1 MKPIADTRRLTLAR
15 RLACNLPVWAVAR
28 ASSMTTEALEAV
40 MVERGFD
47 QLVSSMAELM
57 AMDEEA
63 RLAKLYRIA
72 QQVMA
77 AAILRGDERACEF
90 MLRQTQLKRNPH
102 KALQRGLNRTIKAEM
117 AKGARVQAEIDT
129 GTLTPDTPVP
139 VPLEPFDF
147 TRQPETLAEAIA
159 ACEAAA
165 ALPPDRHVDHLDARL
180 YRTAGALRRE
190 MPREEVLYHSV
201 AEREAADRRKVPLE
215 LHEVEAIE
223 AAQVAEHGRRL
234 ARAEAET
241 RPQPAKAEPADASG
255 LSRED
260 RKALDE
266 IRAMYRRLPPE
277 RLAVICA
284 RPPRGMEKLFAVLAK
299 EAGLPEQPQGP

>member
-1 MKPIADTRRLTLAR
+1 
-15 RLACNLPVWAVAR
+15 
-28 ASSMTTEALEAV
+28 
-40 MVERGFD
+40 
-47 QLVSSMAELM
+47 MAELM

-63 RLAKLYRIA
+63 RLEKLYRIA

-77 AAILRGDERACEF
+77 AAVQRLDERACEF
-90 MLRQTQLKRNPH
+90 MIRQTDLKRNPH
-102 KALQRGLNRTIKAEM
+102 KVLQRGLNATIEAEIAKAER
-117 AKGARVQAEIDT
+117 ARAEIDA
-129 GTLTPDTPVP
+129 GQLTPDTPLP
-139 VPLEPFDF
+139 ERPEPFDF

-165 ALPPDRHVDHLDARL
+165 ALPETRYVDHLDARL

-190 MPREEVLYHSV
+190 MLREEMIHHGV
-201 AEREAADRRKVPLE
+201 AEREAAERRKVPLE

-234 ARAEAET
+234 ARQEAEKT
-241 RPQPAKAEPADASG
+241 PEPVKAEPASDASG

-260 RKALDE
+260 LKALDE

-277 RLAVICA
+277 RLVVICKT
-284 RPPRGMEKLFAVLAK
+284 PPRGMEKLFAVLAR
-299 EAGLPEQPQGP
+299 EIGLPEQPQGP

>member
-1 MKPIADTRRLTLAR
+1 
-15 RLACNLPVWAVAR
+15 
-28 ASSMTTEALEAV
+28 
-40 MVERGFD
+40 
-47 QLVSSMAELM
+47 MAELM

-90 MLRQTQLKRNPH
+90 MLRHTQLRRNPH
-102 KALQRGLNRTIKAEM
+102 KTLQRGLNATIKAEI
-117 AKGARVQAEIDT
+117 AKGAKVQAEIDA
-129 GTLTPDTPVP
+129 GTLAPETPLPERP
-139 VPLEPFDF
+139 EPFDF

-180 YRTAGALRRE
+180 DRTAGSLRRE
-190 MPREEVLYHSV
+190 MLREEVFYHAV
-201 AEREAADRRKVPLE
+201 AERDAAERRKVPLE
-215 LHEVEAIE
+215 LHEVEASE

-234 ARAEAET
+234 ARQEAEKA
-241 RPQPAKAEPADASG
+241 PQPAKAEPADASG

-284 RPPRGMEKLFAVLAK
+284 RPPRGMEKLFVVLAR
-299 EAGLPEQPQGP
+299 EAGLEPAKPP

>member
-1 MKPIADTRRLTLAR
+1 
-15 RLACNLPVWAVAR
+15 
-28 ASSMTTEALEAV
+28 
-40 MVERGFD
+40 
-47 QLVSSMAELM
+47 MAELM
-57 AMDEEA
+57 AMDEQA
-63 RLAKLYRIA
+63 RLKKLFRIA
-72 QQVMA
+72 EEVLA
-77 AAILRGDERACEF
+77 NAIVSRDPRACEF
-90 MLRQTQLKRNPH
+90 MLRQMELKRNPH
-102 KALQRGLNRTIKAEM
+102 KTLQRGLNATIKAEI
-117 AKGARVQAEIDT
+117 AKGAKVQAEIDA
-129 GTLTPDTPVP
+129 GTLAPETPLPERP
-139 VPLEPFDF
+139 EPFDF

-180 YRTAGALRRE
+180 YRAAGALRRQ
-190 MPREEVLYHSV
+190 MLREGAIHHAV
-201 AEREAADRRKVPLE
+201 AEHEAAERRKVPLE

-234 ARAEAET
+234 ARQEAEKA
-241 RPQPAKAEPADASG
+241 PQPAKAEPADAFG

-284 RPPRGMEKLFAVLAK
+284 RPPRGMEKLFAVLAR
-299 EAGLPEQPQGP
+299 EAGLPAEPQGP

>member
-15 RLACNLPVWAVAR
+15 RLACNLPAWAVAR
-28 ASSMTTEALEAV
+28 ASSMSTEALEAV
-40 MVERGFD
+40 MVEQGFD

-77 AAILRGDERACEF
+77 AAVLRGDERACEF

-102 KALQRGLNRTIKAEM
+102 KTLQRGLNRTIKAEI
-117 AKGARVQAEIDT
+117 AKGARVQAEIDA
-129 GTLTPDTPVP
+129 GTLTPETPP
-139 VPLEPFDF
+139 PERPEPFDF

-180 YRTAGALRRE
+180 YRTAGSLRRE
-190 MPREEVLYHSV
+190 MLREEVLYHSV

-234 ARAEAET
+234 ARQEAEKAPV
-241 RPQPAKAEPADASG
+241 PQLEPADASG

-284 RPPRGMEKLFAVLAK
+284 RPPRGMEKLFAVLAR
-299 EAGLPEQPQGP
+299 EAGLPAQPQGP

>member
-15 RLACNLPVWAVAR
+15 RLACNLPAWAVAR
-28 ASSMTTEALEAV
+28 ASSMSTEALEAV
-40 MVERGFD
+40 MVEQGFD

-77 AAILRGDERACEF
+77 AAVLRGDERACEF

-102 KALQRGLNRTIKAEM
+102 KTLQRGLNRTIKAEI
-117 AKGARVQAEIDT
+117 AKGARVQAEIDA
-129 GTLTPDTPVP
+129 GTLTPETPLP
-139 VPLEPFDF
+139 ERPEPFDF

-180 YRTAGALRRE
+180 YRTAGSLRRE
-190 MPREEVLYHSV
+190 MLREEVLYHSV
-201 AEREAADRRKVPLE
+201 AEHEAAERRQVPLE

-241 RPQPAKAEPADASG
+241 APRPQSEPADASG

-284 RPPRGMEKLFAVLAK
+284 RPPRGMERLFAVLAK
-299 EAGLPEQPQGP
+299 EVGLPEQPQGP

>member
-1 MKPIADTRRLTLAR
+1 
-15 RLACNLPVWAVAR
+15 
-28 ASSMTTEALEAV
+28 
-40 MVERGFD
+40 
-47 QLVSSMAELM
+47 MAELM
-57 AMDEEA
+57 AMDEQA
-63 RLAKLYRIA
+63 RLKKLFRIA
-72 QQVMA
+72 EEVLA
-77 AAILRGDERACEF
+77 NAIVSRDPRACEF
-90 MLRQTQLKRNPH
+90 MLRQMELKRNPH
-102 KALQRGLNRTIKAEM
+102 RTLQRGLNATIKAEI
-117 AKGARVQAEIDT
+117 AKGAKVQAEIDA
-129 GTLTPDTPVP
+129 GTLAPETPLPERP
-139 VPLEPFDF
+139 EPFDF

-180 YRTAGALRRE
+180 YRAAGALRRQ
-190 MPREEVLYHSV
+190 MLREGAIHHAV
-201 AEREAADRRKVPLE
+201 AEHEAAERRKVPLE

-234 ARAEAET
+234 ARAEAK
-241 RPQPAKAEPADASG
+241 ASKAEPTSAADTSG

-284 RPPRGMEKLFAVLAK
+284 RPPRGMEKLFAVLA
-299 EAGLPEQPQGP
+299 EESGIRGPP

>member
-1 MKPIADTRRLTLAR
+1 MKTVADTRRITLAR
-15 RLACNLPVWAVAR
+15 RLACNLPAWVVAR
-28 ASSMTTEALEAV
+28 ASSMSTADLEAV
-40 MVERGFD
+40 MLERGFD
-47 QLVSSMAELM
+47 ELVASMAELM
-57 AMDEEA
+57 AMDEQA
-63 RLAKLYRIA
+63 RLRKLHRIA
-72 QQVMA
+72 EEVLA
-77 AAILRGDERACEF
+77 NAIVSRDPRACEF
-90 MLRQTQLKRNPH
+90 MLRQMELKRNPH
-102 KALQRGLNRTIKAEM
+102 RTLQRGLNRTIKAEV
-117 AKGARVQAEIDT
+117 AKGARTQAEIDA
-129 GTLTPDTPVP
+129 GTLTPETPLP
-139 VPLEPFDF
+139 ERPEPFDF

-165 ALPPDRHVDHLDARL
+165 ALPPDRNIDPIDARL
-180 YRTAGALRRE
+180 YRAAGALRRQ
-190 MPREEVLYHSV
+190 MLCEEVIHHTV
-201 AEREAADRRKVPLE
+201 AERDAAERRKVPLE

-223 AAQVAEHGRRL
+223 AAQVAEHGRRM

-241 RPQPAKAEPADASG
+241 APEPQPEPADASG

-284 RPPRGMEKLFAVLAK
+284 RPPRGMEKLFAVLAR

>member
-40 MVERGFD
+40 MLEQGFD

-57 AMDEEA
+57 AMDEQA

-102 KALQRGLNRTIKAEM
+102 RTLQRGLNRTIKAEI
-117 AKGARVQAEIDT
+117 AKGAKLQAEIDA
-129 GTLTPDTPVP
+129 GTLAPDTPLP
-139 VPLEPFDF
+139 ERPEPFDF

-190 MPREEVLYHSV
+190 MLREEVLYHSV

-234 ARAEAET
+234 ARPEAEKA
-241 RPQPAKAEPADASG
+241 PQSAKAEPTDASG

-260 RKALDE
+260 RKALGE

-284 RPPRGMEKLFAVLAK
+284 RPPRGMEKLFAVLAR
-299 EAGLPEQPQGP
+299 EAGLPAQPQGP